1 MSNLSIKV
9 RIENFQSIE
18 NVEFEIDKYT
28 VLTGPSNSGKSA
40 ICRAIE
46 GALFNRSGDGFV
58 RNGEKFAKVTI
69 QTDSCE
75 IVWTKGSGKNHYTVN
90 GELFDK
96 VGTDVPKHILDMRF
110 TDIELSRSKLRPQM
124 GTDQFDILFLIRE
137 QGSVISEVFSV
148 LGRLD
153 VITKAGKECSTDLKG
168 KKSLLKT
175 RYDDLAS
182 VDKKLANYQG
192 FERVVLAADSLDAD
206 KVDIDEDTA
215 VLSKVVDLNKEL
227 NKIKLESTY
236 LAEVPSLQTPQELE
250 LKDFSTLNHLS
261 KLNAAY
267 RAVNVGIDS
276 LMPVENT
283 VAPSFSDDKPISLLK
298 QLIAI
303 KGKYTTVTSLMEHLA
318 PLETIQAPEDINQ
331 SDLRKLEGLKK
342 AKLQILSLDSQISNI
357 SQEVESAN
365 ESIAETEEELHS
377 LLENLSECP
386 LCNQVIEASYV
397 H

>member
-1 MSNLSIKV
+1 MAIKV

-18 NVEFEIDKYT
+18 NIEFEIDKYT

-69 QTDSCE
+69 QTDNCE
-75 IVWTKGSGKNHYTVN
+75 VVWTKGSGKNHYTVN

-96 VGTDVPKHILDMRF
+96 VGTDVPKHILDMGF

-182 VDKKLANYQG
+182 VDRKLSNYQG
-192 FERVVLAADSLDAD
+192 FERVALAADSLDAD
-206 KVDIDEDTA
+206 KVDIDEDASTLA
-215 VLSKVVDLNKEL
+215 KLVDLQKGL
-227 NKIKLESTY
+227 QQIKLESAH
-236 LAEVPSLQTPQELE
+236 LSEVSHLQVPEQLE
-250 LKDFSTLNHLS
+250 VKDFSTLTQLI
-261 KLNAAY
+261 KLNTAY
-267 RAVNVGIDS
+267 KAVKSGIVS
-276 LMPVENT
+276 LLPVEETSSPDFNE
-283 VAPSFSDDKPISLLK
+283 DKTLSLLK

-303 KGKYTTVTSLMEHLA
+303 KSRYNNVTSLMEHLA
-318 PLETIQAPEDINQ
+318 PLEGIQTPEDVNQ
-331 SDLRKLEGLKK
+331 TELRKLEGLKK
-342 AKLQILSLDSQISNI
+342 AKMQLLAIDSQIDNLN
-357 SQEVESAN
+357 QEVESAN
-365 ESIAETEEELHS
+365 ASIAEAEDELHS

-386 LCNQVIEASYV
+386 LCNQVIEVNYV